1 MNSSDCCRPTG
12 WSGWP
17 RPGARST
24 PSHRVPRSW
33 VSLLCFCLASPTL
46 MAPRKSGLGRCTRSC
61 STVCA
66 AHPGV
71 NPFLYRFRPR
81 PRSDTPAPSSV
92 WARECLDTARHH
104 ERVEWAAEGVRPH
117 ALGPFFGSG
126 LTIPGRS
133 DKKGPTLQASL
144 PASTGS
150 RARRDLVWHLVP
162 GLHQPRRHPV
172 LDSCQANGRPQ
183 QPNGLAS
190 RNPE

>member
-46 MAPRKSGLGRCTRSC
+46 MVPRKSGLGRRTRSR

-126 LTIPGRS
+126 LTIPGRG
-133 DKKGPTLQASL
+133 DKKGVPRTTGSHVAPGSWSASAS
-144 PASTGS
+144 PASGS
-150 RARRDLVWHLVP
+150 GLLPGLWAPTATERARI
-162 GLHQPRRHPV
+162 
-172 LDSCQANGRPQ
+172 S
-183 QPNGLAS
+183 
-190 RNPE
+190 